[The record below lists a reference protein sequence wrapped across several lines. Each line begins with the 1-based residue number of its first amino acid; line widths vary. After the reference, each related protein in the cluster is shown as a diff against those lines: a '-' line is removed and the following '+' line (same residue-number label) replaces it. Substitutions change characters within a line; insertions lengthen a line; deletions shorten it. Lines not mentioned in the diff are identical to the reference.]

1 MKTFCILGDERAFRS
16 KSPVIFTTVLK
27 RVGIRGVYVPFKV
40 DKGQIGPAMQS
51 LRVLN
56 IDGANLAVPYKETVI
71 PHLDILSEGANIIGA
86 VNTVVR
92 NEKTLKGY
100 NTNAI
105 GFMDT
110 LEEIGFDVAGKTAV
124 VFGTGGIA
132 KAVVF
137 ILNWLR
143 AESILV
149 AGRDENSISGIV
161 NKIGG
166 VSKPLQ
172 TFNDAPVS
180 ANIVVNATSASSP
193 DESPELAALVDR
205 LDIRDCEILMDVNYG
220 REVNFWES
228 KAREKG
234 IRFLDGLS
242 VLAHQAR
249 RSFSLWTRIDVEV
262 EEFRKAL
269 EKEL

>member
-1 MKTFCILGDERAFRS
+1 
-16 KSPVIFTTVLK
+16 
-27 RVGIRGVYVPFKV
+27 VPFKV

-56 IDGANLAVPYKETVI
+56 IDGANVTVPYKETVI

-92 NEKTLKGY
+92 NGETLKGY

-149 AGRDENSISGIV
+149 VGRNENSISGIV
-161 NKIGG
+161 NNIGAYQNRFNHLMMRLC
-166 VSKPLQ
+166 LQ
-172 TFNDAPVS
+172 
-180 ANIVVNATSASSP
+180 
-193 DESPELAALVDR
+193 
-205 LDIRDCEILMDVNYG
+205 IL
-220 REVNFWES
+220 
-228 KAREKG
+228 
-234 IRFLDGLS
+234 
-242 VLAHQAR
+242 
-249 RSFSLWTRIDVEV
+249 
-262 EEFRKAL
+262 
-269 EKEL
+269 